1 MSGPSV
7 SIIIPC
13 YNTARYLGEAL
24 ASSLAQDYWPVDITV
39 IDDGSKDSSAQ
50 VAAGFPGVRCIRQA
64 NAGVSA
70 ARNNGLKQTSG
81 EFVVFLDADDR
92 LLPGAIATGVREL
105 AAHPEC
111 GFVQGLTRGIDR
123 EGQVFSEPKGE
134 PPPAGYKALLAGHS
148 LVPPAAAM
156 FRRSALDAVGGFNTS
171 LSLAEDNDLY
181 LRVASRFPV
190 HGHAHAVV
198 EYRLHE
204 QNACRQSTA
213 RLLKAVLWTLEAQGP
228 TIAGNAEFLEAARTG
243 RRRWRSVF
251 GPMLAGEAIENLKQ
265 GRIRPAARA
274 AAALIRY
281 YPRGILEYAGQRVG
295 RLLGS
300 KS

>member
-24 ASSLAQDYWPVDITV
+24 ASALAQDYRPLDITV
-39 IDDGSKDSSAQ
+39 IDDGSKDNSAEI
-50 VAAGFPGVRCIRQA
+50 AAGFPGVRCIRQA

-70 ARNNGLKQTSG
+70 ARNNGIKQTTG
-81 EFVVFLDADDR
+81 EFIVFLDADDR
-92 LLPGAIATGVREL
+92 LLPGAVATGVREL
-105 AAHPEC
+105 TAHPEC
-111 GFVQGLTRGIDR
+111 GFVHGLTRGIGSDGR
-123 EGQVFSEPKGE
+123 VLSEPKRE
-134 PPPAGYKALLAGHS
+134 PPEAGYKALLSGHS

-190 HGHAHAVV
+190 HGHAGVVV
-198 EYRLHE
+198 EYRQHE

-228 TIAGNAEFLEAARTG
+228 AIAGNAELQEAARTG

-251 GPMLAGEAIENLKQ
+251 GPMLAGEAIANLKQ

-274 AAALIRY
+274 AAALIRH
-281 YPRGILEYAGQRVG
+281 YPRGIVQYAGQRVG

-300 KS
+300 KN